1 MKITHLIFSFNTGG
15 AETML
20 VDIVNEQILKADV
33 SIIIINNNYNQALLN
48 KIDKRI
54 KVFFTNR
61 SERSKNPLPIIK
73 LNILLFK
80 LNSDVLHCH
89 NHNIA
94 PLLFYNFRKKMN
106 LTVHDV
112 NVETKYFKLY
122 NKLFAISKI
131 VKSDI
136 YKNSN
141 MNAILVYNGIC
152 TKLVQQKTNFNIGKS
167 FKIIIVS
174 RLRHEKKGQHIA
186 IEALKSLKKKGIT
199 NIKLDL
205 IGEGPSELYLKK
217 LVEENGLNNDINFIG
232 LKDKN
237 YIYNHLKDYE
247 LLIQPSFYEGFGL
260 TVLEG
265 MVAKV
270 PVLVSNIDGPME
282 IIDYGEYGYSFE
294 VGNAENLADQIK
306 NIQLNYTQQE
316 FKKKVQDA
324 YQIVKLDFDIS
335 KTASEY
341 LRLY

>member
-217 LVEENGLNNDINFIG
+217 LVEEN
-232 LKDKN
+232 
-237 YIYNHLKDYE
+237 
-247 LLIQPSFYEGFGL
+247 
-260 TVLEG
+260 V
-265 MVAKV
+265 
-270 PVLVSNIDGPME
+270 
-282 IIDYGEYGYSFE
+282 
-294 VGNAENLADQIK
+294 
-306 NIQLNYTQQE
+306 
-316 FKKKVQDA
+316 
-324 YQIVKLDFDIS
+324 
-335 KTASEY
+335 
-341 LRLY
+341 

>member
-1 MKITHLIFSFNTGG
+1 
-15 AETML
+15 
-20 VDIVNEQILKADV
+20 
-33 SIIIINNNYNQALLN
+33 
-48 KIDKRI
+48 
-54 KVFFTNR
+54 
-61 SERSKNPLPIIK
+61 
-73 LNILLFK
+73 
-80 LNSDVLHCH
+80 
-89 NHNIA
+89 
-94 PLLFYNFRKKMN
+94 
-106 LTVHDV
+106 
-112 NVETKYFKLY
+112 
-122 NKLFAISKI
+122 
-131 VKSDI
+131 
-136 YKNSN
+136 